1 MTYDPKCPGCRVGRQ
16 ITAGTAALIVFGVPL
31 FGARETGWLHEEP
44 LPAAYHPDPMDNS
57 TVSAS
62 ASVRT
67 GDSSINAGWIVIR
80 TDQVPDRRDG

>member
-1 MTYDPKCPGCRVGRQ
+1 MTYDPTCPRCRRARKLGAA
-16 ITAGTAALIVFGVPL
+16 TMALIAFSVPP

-62 ASVRT
+62 ASART

-80 TDQVPDRRDG
+80 TDQVPDRRDR